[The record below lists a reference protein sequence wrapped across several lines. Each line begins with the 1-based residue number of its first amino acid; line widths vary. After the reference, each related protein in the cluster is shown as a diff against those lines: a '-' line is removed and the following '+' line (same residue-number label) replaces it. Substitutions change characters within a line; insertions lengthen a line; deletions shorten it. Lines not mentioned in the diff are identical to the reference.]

1 MALPKISTPI
11 LSFVI
16 PSTQEVKKFRPFLV
30 KEEKILLLA
39 QQGEDADSLIAL
51 KQVITNCCHD
61 SIDVDKLTT
70 FDIEYLFLKLRSK
83 SVNNIVKL
91 RYKDREDEKIYDF
104 EVNLDTVEIV
114 IDPEHTNKIQIN
126 DELGMMM
133 KYPDVNLTNAI
144 GQVQTADDLFTKV
157 VIYCI
162 DSIYDKEKVYSPAE
176 YTEEELV
183 EFIDQLDHAT
193 FEKIQK
199 FFDTMPKLYHELN
212 YTNSLGNDRTIKLE
226 SVKDFFILG

>member
-16 PSTQEVKKFRPFLV
+16 PSTQEIKKFRPFLV

-39 QQGEDADSLIAL
+39 QQGEDNDSLTAL

-61 SIDVDKLTT
+61 TIDVDKLTT

-83 SVNNIVKL
+83 SVNNVVKL
-91 RYKDREDEKIYDF
+91 RYRDKEDDKIYDF
-104 EVNLDTVEIV
+104 EVNLDEVEIK
-114 IDPEHTNKIQIN
+114 IDPEHSNKIQIN
-126 DELGMMM
+126 EELGMIM
-133 KYPDVNLTNAI
+133 KYPDVNLTTAI
-144 GQVQTADDLFTKV
+144 GQVETADDLFTKV
-157 VIYCI
+157 VVYCI

-176 YTEEELV
+176 YTEEELI

-199 FFDTMPKLYHELN
+199 FFDTMPKLYHELK
-212 YTNSLGNDRTIKLE
+212 YTNEMGNDRTIRLE

>member
-16 PSTQEVKKFRPFLV
+16 PSTQEIKKFRPFLV

-39 QQGEDADSLIAL
+39 QQGEESDSLIAL

-61 SIDVDKLTT
+61 LIDVDKLTT

-91 RYKDREDEKIYDF
+91 RYRDREDEKIYDF
-104 EVNLDTVEIV
+104 EVNLDDIEIK
-114 IDPEHTNKIQIN
+114 IDPEHSNKIQIN

-144 GQVQTADDLFTKV
+144 GQVTSADELFTKV
-157 VIYCI
+157 VVYCI
-162 DSIYDKEKVYSPAE
+162 DSIYDKEKVYMPSE
-176 YTEEELV
+176 YSEEELI
-183 EFIDQLDHAT
+183 EFVDQLDHST

-199 FFDTMPKLYHELN
+199 FFDTMPKLYHELH
-212 YTNSLGNDRTIKLE
+212 YTNAMGNERTIKLE

>member
-16 PSTQEVKKFRPFLV
+16 PSTQQIKKFRPFLV

-39 QQGEDADSLIAL
+39 QQGEDQDSLLAL
-51 KQVITNCCHD
+51 KQVINNCCHD
-61 SIDVDKLTT
+61 DLDVDKLTT
-70 FDIEYLFLKLRSK
+70 FDIEYLFLKLRAK
-83 SVNNIVKL
+83 SVNNVVKL

-104 EVNLDTVEIV
+104 EVNLDEVEIKT
-114 IDPEHTNKIQIN
+114 DPEHSNKIVIN
-126 DELGMMM
+126 EELGMIM

-144 GQVQTADDLFTKV
+144 GQVETADDLFTRV

-183 EFIDQLDHAT
+183 EFVDQLDHAT

-199 FFDTMPKLYHELN
+199 FFDTMPKLYHELH
-212 YTNSLGNDRTIKLE
+212 YTNELGNERTIKLE